1 MPFRVLVVDDSV
13 MYRVIL
19 KEMFDLLGHQVV
31 AEAETGA
38 AAAELYLAHK
48 PDLVTLDVSL
58 PDTDGIA
65 VLRELKAADPKARVL
80 MVTGN
85 DQDKIVRQAA
95 ALGALGLIVKPFKKE
110 QIAEALAKIPA

>member
-1 MPFRVLVVDDSV
+1 MALRVLIVEDSV

-38 AAAELYLAHK
+38 SGVEQYLAHK

-65 VLRELKAADPKARVL
+65 VLRELRQTDPKARVL

-85 DQDKIVRQAA
+85 DQDKIVQQAA

-110 QIAEALAKIPA
+110 QIAEALAKIPS